1 VSQDDDTQTT
11 AAGAAVSGA
20 NVVSPGI
27 GTATDPKAAAQAA
40 GPGPARPAAAAAAHH
55 PQAVTERPEVLVGA
69 AFAGAFVVA
78 RILKSI
84 FD

>member
-11 AAGAAVSGA
+11 AAGATVSGA
-20 NVVSPGI
+20 DVVSPGI

-40 GPGPARPAAAAAAHH
+40 GPGPARPAAAAHH

>member
-1 VSQDDDTQTT
+1 VSQADPQPD
-11 AAGAAVSGA
+11 AARPTVSGA
-20 NVVSPGI
+20 DVASPGI
-27 GTATDPKAAAQAA
+27 GTATPPKAAAQAA
-40 GPGPARPAAAAAAHH
+40 GPPPSPPGLAAGS
-55 PQAVTERPEVLVGA
+55 PQALTERPEVLAGA